1 MEKQRDLVILIVI
14 DGYVCIC
21 SKPIYNEKISNQH
34 LKSPLEKSRGLFI
47 LVNAFTKMQ
56 TLQMFPSTPRH

>member
-14 DGYVCIC
+14 DGCVCIC

-47 LVNAFTKMQ
+47 SFSLNIKVM
-56 TLQMFPSTPRH
+56 